1 MFIPYFQ
8 QCRFALSHLQAFSK
22 TNTEEFVIHKH
33 MHFLLKLSS
42 PSFPKGFPFNGV
54 LSKKDFEKPQG
65 LASKQMLN
73 TLSVEPRGWRRDECK
88 RVSGWG
94 ARDSR
99 TKQPAQGRCTGERI
113 PGSIGVSSQTAAGYY
128 FSGCACYNSAGKRE
142 KTLTFLSILKRTSV
156 NLAHRYKGKC

>member
-73 TLSVEPRGWRRDECK
+73 TLSIGRAERVEKRRMLTGQWVGSTGQQNK
-88 RVSGWG
+88 AASAGQMHR
-94 ARDSR
+94 RKDSR
-99 TKQPAQGRCTGERI
+99 KHRCVITD
-113 PGSIGVSSQTAAGYY
+113 GSRLL
-128 FSGCACYNSAGKRE
+128 FFWLC
-142 KTLTFLSILKRTSV
+142 LL
-156 NLAHRYKGKC
+156 